1 MGYETK
7 RRIATVMAARIRIVI
22 PLTVVNPA
30 KAKHW

>member
-1 MGYETK
+1 MEYETK